1 MDSLVFAA
9 VLFAAAC
16 HAGWNAA
23 IKIGSDTL
31 SATALISV
39 GAGIFGAALLPF
51 VGLPLAAAWP
61 WDIASLGI
69 HLFYFI
75 GLSEGYRVGDPGQ
88 VYPLARGAA
97 PLMTASL
104 SVPLVGEALGPL
116 GWGGILALAG
126 GVFLLST
133 RGGRALARLHAH
145 ATGFALF
152 TAITICAYS
161 LVDGIGARLAG
172 SANAYTACLFFGNGI
187 VLAAYAVVRLRGKA
201 FAAMAPYWAAGL
213 AGGGLQ
219 FVSYGIAIWAM
230 TVAPIAIVAAVRET
244 SVLFGAA
251 LAVVLL
257 KEPLRPIRIA
267 AAVMIVF
274 GLLMIRLR

>member
-61 WDIASLGI
+61 WVIASLVI

-75 GLSEGYRVGDPGQ
+75 GLSEGYRVGDLGQ

-116 GWGGILALAG
+116 GWGA
-126 GVFLLST
+126 FLRSP
-133 RGGRALARLHAH
+133 AVSSCCPPVADARLHA
-145 ATGFALF
+145 FMRMQQDLP
-152 TAITICAYS
+152 CS
-161 LVDGIGARLAG
+161 LR
-172 SANAYTACLFFGNGI
+172 
-187 VLAAYAVVRLRGKA
+187 
-201 FAAMAPYWAAGL
+201 
-213 AGGGLQ
+213 
-219 FVSYGIAIWAM
+219 
-230 TVAPIAIVAAVRET
+230 
-244 SVLFGAA
+244 
-251 LAVVLL
+251 
-257 KEPLRPIRIA
+257 
-267 AAVMIVF
+267 
-274 GLLMIRLR
+274 